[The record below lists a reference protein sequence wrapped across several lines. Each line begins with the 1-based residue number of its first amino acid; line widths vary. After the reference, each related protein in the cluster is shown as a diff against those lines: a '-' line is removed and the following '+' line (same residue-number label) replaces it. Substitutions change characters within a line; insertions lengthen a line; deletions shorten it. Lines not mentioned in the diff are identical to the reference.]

1 MKVFEIPLSFVKVF
15 LIETNEN
22 GLILIDSGTPGSGR
36 RIIEGITRLG
46 KNPNKIKSII
56 FTHSHAD
63 HIGGAYEVK
72 RFVNDVKFG
81 IDKNG
86 VDYLKNGK
94 IREPVLHSSALK
106 VIFSIGKPFLFR
118 KFNGV
123 NVDFVLEEGEFVKG
137 VEIIKTSGHTNDS
150 VSIYLPELNAIIVG
164 DTLQGDK
171 KGLKYPNIY
180 EDFDELMKSVE
191 KIKSFNPSMVH
202 VSHGVSSPNFLV

>member
-36 RIIEGITRLG
+36 RVIEGVTKLG
-46 KNPNKIKSII
+46 KNLNKIKSVI
-56 FTHSHAD
+56 FTHSHVD

-72 RFVNDVKFG
+72 RFVNDAKFG
-81 IDKNG
+81 IDENG

-94 IREPVLHSSALK
+94 IREPVLHSSVLK
-106 VIFSIGKPFLFR
+106 VIFSLGKPFFFR

-123 NVDFVLEEGEFVKG
+123 DVNFVLEEGELAKG
-137 VEIIKTSGHTNDS
+137 IEIIKTPGHTNDS
-150 VSIYLPELNAIIVG
+150 ISIYLPELNAIIVG

-171 KGLKYPNIY
+171 RGLKYPNIY
-180 EDFDELMKSVE
+180 EDFDGLRKSVE
-191 KIKSFNPSMVH
+191 KIKSFNPSMVY
-202 VSHGVSSPNFLV
+202 VSHGVSSSKFLV

>member
-46 KNPNKIKSII
+46 KNPNKIKSVI
-56 FTHSHAD
+56 FTHSHVD

-72 RFVNDVKFG
+72 RFVNDAKFG
-81 IDKNG
+81 IDNNG
-86 VDYLKNGK
+86 VNYLKNGK

-106 VIFSIGKPFLFR
+106 VIFSIGRPFFFR

-123 NVDFVLEEGEFVKG
+123 NVDFVLEEGELVKG
-137 VEIIKTSGHTNDS
+137 VEIIKTPGHTNDS
-150 VSIYLPELNAIIVG
+150 ISIYLPELNAIIVG

-171 KGLKYPNIY
+171 RGLKYPNIY
-180 EDFDELMKSVE
+180 EDFDGLRKSVE
-191 KIKSFNPSMVH
+191 NIKSFNPSMVY
-202 VSHGVSSPNFLV
+202 VSHGVSSSKFLV

>member
-1 MKVFEIPLSFVKVF
+1 M
-15 LIETNEN
+15 
-22 GLILIDSGTPGSGR
+22 
-36 RIIEGITRLG
+36 
-46 KNPNKIKSII
+46 
-56 FTHSHAD
+56 
-63 HIGGAYEVK
+63 
-72 RFVNDVKFG
+72 
-81 IDKNG
+81 
-86 VDYLKNGK
+86 
-94 IREPVLHSSALK
+94 
-106 VIFSIGKPFLFR
+106 
-118 KFNGV
+118 

>member
-1 MKVFEIPLSFVKVF
+1 MKVFEIPLRFVKAF
-15 LIETNEN
+15 LIETNED
-22 GLILIDSGTPGSGR
+22 GLILVDSGTPGSGR
-36 RIIEGITRLG
+36 KIIEGITRLG

-63 HIGGAYEVK
+63 HIGGASELK

-81 IDKNG
+81 IDRNG
-86 VDYLKNGK
+86 IDYLENGK

-106 VIFSIGKPFLFR
+106 IIFSIGKPFLFR

-123 NVDFVLEEGEFVKG
+123 NVDFVLEEGELVKG
-137 VEIIKTSGHTNDS
+137 VEIVKTPGHTNDS

-171 KGLKYPNIY
+171 SGLKYPNIY
-180 EDFDELMKSVE
+180 EDFEGLSKSVK
-191 KIKSFNPSMVH
+191 KIKAFNPSIVY
-202 VSHGVSSPNFLV
+202 VSHGVSSSKFLV